1 MVVRALLMESSEP
14 ETRGIEPKRVKMVI
28 SGALFWVS
36 VAVVDIVDD
45 GGGDGGGARRG
56 AS

>member
-1 MVVRALLMESSEP
+1 MESSEP

-45 GGGDGGGARRG
+45 GGGDGGGAKRG